1 MTRNEFKTENSGE
14 NQGVIVGQNSG
25 NINVSIQ
32 KVVKIPSLIAT
43 VVKTLGEM
51 CLQPDKLEPKS
62 EKCVFKM
69 ILVII

>member
-32 KVVKIPSLIAT
+32 KVVKIPSLKIVGILT
-43 VVKTLGEM
+43 YQYK
-51 CLQPDKLEPKS
+51 KLLKS
-62 EKCVFKM
+62 
-69 ILVII
+69 LL

>member
-32 KVVKIPSLIAT
+32 KLLKSL
-43 VVKTLGEM
+43 L
-51 CLQPDKLEPKS
+51 
-62 EKCVFKM
+62 
-69 ILVII
+69 

>member
-43 VVKTLGEM
+43 VSQV
-51 CLQPDKLEPKS
+51 QI
-62 EKCVFKM
+62 CV
-69 ILVII
+69 